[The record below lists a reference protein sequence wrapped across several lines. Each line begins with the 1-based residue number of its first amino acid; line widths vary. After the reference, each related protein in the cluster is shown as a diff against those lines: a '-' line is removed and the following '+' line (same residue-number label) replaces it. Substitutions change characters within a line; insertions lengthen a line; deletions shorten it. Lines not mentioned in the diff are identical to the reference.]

1 MKHLT
6 FLDYTILE
14 ATGKNI
20 ESKLSEKNK
29 EIQSLKEEVLSMK
42 ESQKEIMA
50 LLKDPVKLLE
60 VLKEN

>member
-60 VLKEN
+60 VLTW